1 MKARGVRLY
10 GVNDIRLEEFEL
22 PEDMEE
28 IDGLEEEEGEIDD
41 LDELAEAELEPEAVE

>member
-1 MKARGVRLY
+1 
-10 GVNDIRLEEFEL
+10 
-22 PEDMEE
+22 MEE